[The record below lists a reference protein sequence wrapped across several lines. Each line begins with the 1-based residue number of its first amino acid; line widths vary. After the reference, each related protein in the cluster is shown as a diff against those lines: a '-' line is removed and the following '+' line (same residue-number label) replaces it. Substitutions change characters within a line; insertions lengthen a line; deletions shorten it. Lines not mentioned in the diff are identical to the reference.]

1 MKTAVLIAAHDE
13 ELVIAKTLA
22 SVSRH
27 DIFVASD
34 NSTDRTAVIARLFT
48 NHVLEIKR
56 GGKGRAIQALL
67 EHYDI
72 VNNYDAFLIVDADTL
87 VGKGTIRAFEVALAP
102 GVAGAVGRI
111 EAGNNT
117 LVSYWR
123 SIQHFMTAKVYRR
136 GMAVTNCINIMSG
149 TCAIWT
155 TEAFKH
161 IDWNDTPTEDL
172 DFTYQLH
179 RKKLGRIAYAPEAV
193 VYTQEPLSL
202 SDYCIQMVRWY
213 RGYWM
218 TNATYGIPFG
228 RQSLDYAQAMFIFEI
243 SVNWS
248 RMIATLL
255 IPFGLV
261 TPLLLWTYAY
271 ETIIIGIFALITAV
285 ATRNIRIVIF
295 FPLIIWFSILDQFL
309 NVFALLTYHRTRSG
323 AWKSPKR
330 LRMTL
335 NQKGI

>member
-1 MKTAVLIAAHDE
+1 MKTAVLIAAHNE
-13 ELVIAKTLA
+13 ASVIGATLA
-22 SVSRH
+22 SIGTR

-34 NSTDRTAVIARLFT
+34 NSTDRTAEVSRRFTPHVI
-48 NHVLEIKR
+48 EIKR
-56 GGKGRAIQALL
+56 GGKGRAIHALID
-67 EHYDI
+67 HYDI
-72 VNNYDAFLIVDADTL
+72 TGNYDAFLIIDADTL
-87 VGKGTIRAFEVALAP
+87 VGKKTIQAFEQALMP

-111 EAGNNT
+111 EAGNNS
-117 LVSYWR
+117 LMSYWR
-123 SIQHFMTAKVYRR
+123 SIQHFMTAKIYRR

-179 RKKLGRIAYAPEAV
+179 RKKLGRIAYAPNAV

-202 SDYCIQMVRWY
+202 SDYCKQMVRWY

-218 TNATYGIPFG
+218 TNAIYGIPFG
-228 RQSLDYAQAMFIFEI
+228 RQSLDFGQAMFIFEI
-243 SVNWS
+243 TANWS
-248 RMIATLL
+248 RLLATLL
-255 IPFGLV
+255 IPFALV

-271 ETIIIGIFALITAV
+271 EASIIGLFALITAV
-285 ATRNIRIVIF
+285 ATRNTRIVVF
-295 FPLIIWFSILDQFL
+295 FPLIIWFSVLDQLL
-309 NVFALLTYHRTRSG
+309 NAFALLTYHRTRSG

-335 NQKGI
+335 NQRGV